1 MNASV
6 ERSPGEATGA
16 FFACFM
22 PQLITAGD
30 YALHLQHQLGQR
42 TLKEGDA
49 WTSVL
54 TDADLG
60 VQHYIEAAAMANFP
74 DWMFFGEEHEQSF
87 NTRYFAQAGHYRI
100 LIDPINGTRLYRDG
114 ADSFDI
120 LMSLARGDR
129 LIATL
134 SYMPARRRFFGATAA
149 GGAFTATADAPGMR
163 LPLRV
168 ANDQDSL
175 ALYQA
180 EAWSERLPTD
190 VAAFDLKRDYDH
202 RDPRCCMNSLFTN
215 ELGGYLM
222 GNCNMLDVG
231 ATAFTATA
239 AGGVATRPDGRP
251 FDYFSRFDGDTRGD
265 LLVCANPALH
275 ERVVQA
281 LSPP

>member
-1 MNASV
+1 MNAA
-6 ERSPGEATGA
+6 RGRQTGDATA
-16 FFACFM
+16 VFFACFM
-22 PQLITAGD
+22 PQLVTAGD

-42 TLKEGDA
+42 ALKDGDA

-60 VQHYIEAAAMANFP
+60 VQHYIEAAAMAHFP
-74 DWMFFGEEHEQSF
+74 DWMFFGEERESSF
-87 NTRYFAQAGHYRI
+87 NTRYFARDGGYRI

-114 ADSFDI
+114 ADTFDI

-134 SYMPARRRFFGATAA
+134 SYMPARRRFFGATLED
-149 GGAFTATADAPGMR
+149 GAFTATADAPHTR

-168 ANDQDSL
+168 ANDQRSL

-180 EAWSERLPTD
+180 DDWCGRLPAD

-222 GNCNMLDVG
+222 GDCNMLDVG
-231 ATAFTATA
+231 ATAFTATL

-251 FDYFSRFDGDTRGD
+251 FDYFSRFDGTTRGD
-265 LLVCANPALH
+265 LLVCANPVLH
-275 ERVVQA
+275 ARVVQA
-281 LSPP
+281 LSSR